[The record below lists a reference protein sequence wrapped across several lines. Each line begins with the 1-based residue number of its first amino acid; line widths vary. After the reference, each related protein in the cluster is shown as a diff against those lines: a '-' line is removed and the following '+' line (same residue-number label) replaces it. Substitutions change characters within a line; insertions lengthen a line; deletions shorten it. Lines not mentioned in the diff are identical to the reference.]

1 MYDAKTADSKTVI
14 VTGGAQGIGRGIAA
28 RLLAGGW
35 RVAIVDSD
43 AEAGAGAAREL
54 NAADRLL
61 CLAADVADE
70 NAVRACVESVA
81 DRFGRIDGLVGNA
94 GIARAPRVPVETLP
108 LADWNRM
115 IAVNL
120 TGCFL
125 MAKHAVPHLR
135 RAQGAIVN
143 IASTRAL
150 QSEAN
155 TEPYSASKGGI
166 VALSH
171 ALAVSLGPDVRVNCV
186 SPGWIDTRALQKN
199 ARGAPD
205 ALRQEDHA
213 QHPAGRVGT
222 PDDVAATVEFL
233 LSDAAAFVTGQN
245 WVVDGGMTRRMI
257 YLE

>member
-1 MYDAKTADSKTVI
+1 MSEPRTAI
-14 VTGGAQGIGRGIAA
+14 VTGGAQGIGKGIVA

-35 RVAIVDSD
+35 RVAIVDAD
-43 AEAGAGAAREL
+43 AEAGEETAREL
-54 NAADRLL
+54 DAADRLL
-61 CLAADVADE
+61 LLPADVADE
-70 NAVRACVESVA
+70 NAVRICVDRTI
-81 DRFGRIDGLVGNA
+81 DRFGRIDALVGNA

-125 MAKHAVPHLR
+125 FAKHAVPHLR
-135 RAQGAIVN
+135 RTRGAIVN
-143 IASTRAL
+143 VASTRAL

-155 TEPYSASKGGI
+155 TEPYSASKGGL

-171 ALAVSLGPDVRVNCV
+171 ALAVSLGPDIRVNCV
-186 SPGWIDTRALQKN
+186 SPGWIDTRAWQKR
-199 ARGAPD
+199 ARRATD
-205 ALRQEDHA
+205 ALRTEDHA
-213 QHPAGRVGT
+213 QHPVGRVGT
-222 PDDVAATVEFL
+222 PEDVAATVEFL

-245 WVVDGGMTRRMI
+245 WVIDGGMSRKMI